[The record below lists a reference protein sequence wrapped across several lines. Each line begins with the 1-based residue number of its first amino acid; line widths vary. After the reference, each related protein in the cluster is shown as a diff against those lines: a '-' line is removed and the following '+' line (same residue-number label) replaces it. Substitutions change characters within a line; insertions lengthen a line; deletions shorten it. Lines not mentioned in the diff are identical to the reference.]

1 MNQIKNKIQK
11 SFTIIPNELI
21 EDNCISDRGR
31 FLFVYL
37 ASRPND
43 WTFYN
48 KQLCRALVCSE
59 DTLRKYMSELVDK
72 GWLTRLTKRRELG
85 KFVSNI
91 YIIHEKPNANYLPY
105 RKKTD
110 TVKTVT
116 EKNRHGFFPKHTN
129 TNIKQKGKI
138 NNNKFYKSENHKI
151 SVNPRKL

>member
-11 SFTIIPNELI
+11 SFTIIPNQLI

-59 DTLRKYMSELVDK
+59 DTLRKYMNELADK

-91 YIIHEKPNANYLPY
+91 YIIHEKPNVNYLPY

-116 EKNRHGFFPKHTN
+116 EKNRHGFSPKHTN

-151 SVNPRKL
+151 SVNPRK